1 MFVGGLELGQALR
14 SEQHS
19 GLDAEVYIQDLESSL
34 PSSHYVEENRAG
46 HHLHGRLLELTFTN
60 FNSRV
65 LLPAP
70 SNGFTK
76 VLSFI

>member
-1 MFVGGLELGQALR
+1 MCVGGLELGQALR

-19 GLDAEVYIQDLESSL
+19 GLDAEVYI
-34 PSSHYVEENRAG
+34 HYVEENRAG